1 MIIDSKS
8 VNNTPKKP
16 DWQGNGSELLDT
28 IRRVKDKAVRRG
40 FLEIDLPYEFSDT
53 FRYPVVIEVESS
65 GSVIES
71 IAIAFRID
79 KDMGAAKSTI
89 EESIIVP
96 EVLSA
101 FTRDNLINYFA
112 DIVEK
117 QSKLSFYLNKNPV
130 KFKKLKFYKLTNE
143 QKIVFN
149 EFLIMAVERALE
161 KRKQTI

>member
-8 VNNTPKKP
+8 ANDTTKKP
-16 DWQGNGSELLDT
+16 DWQGTGSELLDT
-28 IRRVKDKAVRRG
+28 IRRIQDKVVRCG
-40 FLEIDLPYEFSDT
+40 FLEIELPCEFSDT
-53 FRYPVVIEVESS
+53 FRYPVVIEVKSS

-79 KDMGAAKSTI
+79 KDLDATKSTI

-101 FTRDNLINYFA
+101 FTRDNLINHFA

-117 QSKLSFYLNKNPV
+117 QSKLVFL
-130 KFKKLKFYKLTNE
+130 FKPKTDE
-143 QKIVFN
+143 I
-149 EFLIMAVERALE
+149 
-161 KRKQTI
+161 